1 MQLNAVASPRGSI
14 VFDNSPVPATQDS
27 ADIMPLRL
35 VRHPGDVND
44 PPASMPARNVCV
56 FDPQADRWPTICR
69 AEVRMRGC
77 CLHNSILAVLNHN
90 RHTGRCLS
98 VSPPLPDL
106 PTEQYVLGSTTQHWS
121 VIPVPVDLRP
131 LGGGISAHNIPCT
144 ATGEILAVA
153 ASAQRLCLPQHY
165 YCQVGSLVLHP
176 AAQAILTGTGAF
188 VRGLLPSDVKPTD
201 VDLDCV
207 AASAPS
213 LPVPAATPSRTVAVI
228 YHNGILL
235 HDVSGSDTADSD
247 RARTMR
253 EIRGELGLV
262 EPAFLRP
269 QVPLAA
275 LPSTQLIAVELDD
288 VDRTVLV
295 DLRGIGGSMAFAT
308 VLPGAT
314 CYTCLFEAEVAPRD
328 WSIHQALP
336 ALLHSGW
343 LRVHD
348 SISLPQHLPSR
359 RGVRVITVAW
369 GATPRESPPEPDET
383 SAPQAIPSGASPNNL
398 SPIVWALLFAAGSGR
413 LSLGI
418 MIYSCVL
425 HSIGVQGH
433 PDDMWLA
440 PERSSSSIFKGSLT
454 LATVSAHHRY
464 ANLLHTQPAEALPP
478 SSLVLGNSIRSGSD
492 ICIQVWTPDQTHQF
506 VLSAEDVARHL
517 QHRLRLT
524 DPQGQRRMPALVT
537 PQLEWPCVQFVAPH
551 KDPEFVTVLVD
562 LGHQLYC
569 FDVTRHRLAA
579 DLFHQLRL
587 KCGHGEFRINRG
599 LVASVRHGEL
609 LRVFSEQ
616 VGDVEDI
623 GSISFQP
630 VPPSVSWLGAED
642 QAYVVG
648 PFLDLVRI
656 APAPTDPTANLPR
669 MLLSEYGVTGEVQ
682 LFTALAC
689 RISAAGTCLLPYSR
703 GAELSCHSSS

>member
-1 MQLNAVASPRGSI
+1 MQLNAVASPRGTI
-14 VFDNSPVPATQDS
+14 VFDNPPVPSTQDS
-27 ADIMPLRL
+27 ADIMPLRI
-35 VRHPGDVND
+35 VRHPGDATD
-44 PPASMPARNVCV
+44 PPASMPARNICV
-56 FDPQADRWPTICR
+56 FDPQAARWPTVCR

-77 CLHNSILAVLNHN
+77 FLHNSILAVLNHN

-106 PTEQYVLGSTTQHWS
+106 PTEQYVIGSTTQHWS
-121 VIPVPVDLRP
+121 VITVPVDLRL
-131 LGGGISAHNIPCT
+131 LGGGISVHSVPCT
-144 ATGEILAVA
+144 ATGEDIFAAA
-153 ASAQRLCLPQHY
+153 ASVQRLSLPQNY

-188 VRGLLPSDVKPTD
+188 VRGLLPSDVKSSDADPEPTTIPAPAHP
-201 VDLDCV
+201 V
-207 AASAPS
+207 AVTAPMRS
-213 LPVPAATPSRTVAVI
+213 VAVI

-235 HDVSGSDTADSD
+235 HDVSGTDPTDSD

-269 QVPLAA
+269 QVPLTA
-275 LPSTQLIAVELDD
+275 LPSTQLVAVELDD

-295 DLRGIGGSMAFAT
+295 GLRGIGGSIAFAT

-314 CYTCLFEAEVAPRD
+314 CYTCLFEAEVTPRD
-328 WSIHQALP
+328 WSIHQAMP
-336 ALLHSGW
+336 ALLSSGW

-348 SISLPQHLPSR
+348 STSLPQHLPSR

-369 GATPRESPPEPDET
+369 GATPRESPPEPDEA
-383 SAPQAIPSGASPNNL
+383 SAIPAIPSGTFPNRL
-398 SPIVWALLFAAGSGR
+398 SPLVWTLLFTVGSGR
-413 LSLGI
+413 LSLGV
-418 MIYSCVL
+418 MLYSWAL
-425 HSIGVQGH
+425 YSIGAHGH

-440 PERSSSSIFKGSLT
+440 PERSSSSIFKGSST
-454 LATVSAHHRY
+454 LAPVSAHHRY

-478 SSLVLGNSIRSGSD
+478 SSLVLGNSRRSGSD
-492 ICIQVWTPDQTHQF
+492 ICIQVWTPDLNHQF
-506 VLSAEDVARHL
+506 VLGAEDVARQL

-562 LGHQLYC
+562 LGHRLYC

-579 DLFHQLRL
+579 DLFQQLRL

-616 VGDVEDI
+616 VGEVEDI
-623 GSISFQP
+623 LFQT
-630 VPPSVSWLGAED
+630 SASLG
-642 QAYVVG
+642 
-648 PFLDLVRI
+648 
-656 APAPTDPTANLPR
+656 
-669 MLLSEYGVTGEVQ
+669 
-682 LFTALAC
+682 
-689 RISAAGTCLLPYSR
+689 
-703 GAELSCHSSS
+703 